1 MASAMMASIAHSAT
15 IRPSSSHRTPKTMS
29 VFAAKMFFSQPQPAP
44 CPNRPPEAAALSAR
58 VC

>member
-1 MASAMMASIAHSAT
+1 
-15 IRPSSSHRTPKTMS
+15 MS

-44 CPNRPPEAAALSAR
+44 CPNSPPEAAALSAR